1 MHLTDRVR
9 RKSAPDLGSPSAL
22 QPTSSL
28 VGFQALAAC
37 RGGCDQAVTH
47 GQSHGGELALPLGV
61 LPGVHVV
68 AAAERHFSRRTACS
82 HFFRNSHGI
91 EGGNLLDQRP
101 CLRAAIEKSAR
112 RGRRG
117 H

>member
-1 MHLTDRVR
+1 MDILGLTERVR

-22 QPTSSL
+22 QPTSSP

-47 GQSHGGELALPLGV
+47 GHSHGGELALPLGV
-61 LPGVHVV
+61 LPGVV

-82 HFFRNSHGI
+82 HFFRNSHSI
-91 EGGNLLDQRP
+91 EGGSLLD
-101 CLRAAIEKSAR
+101 
-112 RGRRG
+112 
-117 H
+117 